1 MFADGKKKTL
11 QAIFQTQA
19 PKPPKFI
26 AIKTILLISNAQVMI
41 ELPGIANEYAQ
52 YIFVCIS
59 IEVIYSHINMFM
71 YKYYAYIFKSMQTLS
86 TKWRE

>member
-1 MFADGKKKTL
+1 MFTDGKKKTL
-11 QAIFQTQA
+11 QAMFQTQA

-26 AIKTILLISNAQVMI
+26 AIKTIYLISNPQVMI

-59 IEVIYSHINMFM
+59 IEVIINLFM
-71 YKYYAYIFKSMQTLS
+71 YKYYAYS
-86 TKWRE
+86 